1 MAEALLEVADLNA
14 WYGPAHVLQGVSLSV
29 AAGEIV
35 ALVGRNGA
43 GKTTTIRAV
52 MGLIANR
59 SGSVR
64 FAGAAIGARPTH
76 ARFAAGLGYVPEERR
91 IVPGL
96 TVRENLR
103 LGLLACGLG
112 AAAEGRAID
121 AVAQRF
127 PRLGER
133 LGQEAITLSGGEQ
146 QMLAIA
152 RALLSQPKM
161 ILLDEP
167 SEGIMPALVDE
178 MAELFL
184 ELRRGGMTL
193 LLVEQNVE
201 LALEI
206 SDRAYVLDQGRVV
219 HEGASLTLLADPTI
233 RERYCG
239 V

>member
-1 MAEALLEVADLNA
+1 LLAVAGLNA
-14 WYGPAHVLQGVSLSV
+14 WYGPAHVLQGVSLHV
-29 AAGEIV
+29 DRGEIV

-43 GKTTTIRAV
+43 GKTTLIRAV
-52 MGLIANR
+52 MGLIAKR
-59 SGSVR
+59 TGTVR
-64 FAGAAIGARPTH
+64 FDGAEIGPRPTH

-103 LGLLACGLG
+103 LGLLAARVG
-112 AAAEGRAID
+112 AADEARAID
-121 AVAQRF
+121 EVARRF

-133 LGQEAITLSGGEQ
+133 LGQEAITMSGGEQ

-152 RALLSQPKM
+152 RALLSRPKM

-184 ELRRGGMTL
+184 ELRRGGTTL

-201 LALEI
+201 LALEL
-206 SDRAYVLDQGRVV
+206 SDRAYVLDQGRVA
-219 HEGASLTLLADPTI
+219 HDGASGTLLADPAI